1 MKEYGINQILE
12 LKNKRMKIGVS
23 IDGVL
28 RDFLEQVKETH
39 LKYFPTEEGENEIE
53 IADYNLEKWVTFPEE
68 KVKQGEVEFNPD
80 FNEESFLES
89 ENETN
94 LVDVKDKVTLEE
106 FLYENCTVEIFG
118 YAEESISSAVE
129 TLNQLILDN
138 PRHEF
143 ILISREGGMAIPS
156 TLFFLAKT
164 KSTCPN
170 IKFVTEYSK
179 VWDYIDVMV
188 TDHPS
193 ILNTKPL
200 NKLSIVIDKDYNKNF
215 TQLGHRV
222 KTIKEIDE
230 RLLDNLEQVYQGSLI
245 V

>member
-1 MKEYGINQILE
+1 
-12 LKNKRMKIGVS
+12 MKIGVS

-28 RDFLEQVKETH
+28 RDFLGQVKETH
-39 LKYFPTEEGENEIE
+39 LKYFPTIEGEKELE
-53 IADYNLEKWVTFPEE
+53 VSDYELDKWVTFPEE
-68 KVKQGEVEFNPD
+68 EVKQGEMEFNPD
-80 FNEESFLES
+80 FDEESFLES
-89 ENETN
+89 KEETE
-94 LVDVKDKVTLEE
+94 LTEVKDKVTLDE
-106 FLYENCTVEIFG
+106 FLYEKCTVEIFG

-170 IKFVTEYSK
+170 IKFVTDYSK
-179 VWDYIDVMV
+179 VWDYVDVMV
-188 TDHPS
+188 TDHPK
-193 ILNTKPL
+193 IINTKPL
-200 NKLSIVIDKDYNKNF
+200 EKINIVIDKEYNKKVV
-215 TQLGHRV
+215 QSGHRI

-230 RLLDNLEQVYQGSLI
+230 RLLDNIEQLYQGFPLL
-245 V
+245 

>member
-1 MKEYGINQILE
+1 
-12 LKNKRMKIGVS
+12 MKIGVS

-28 RDFLEQVKETH
+28 RDFLGQVKETH
-39 LKYFPTEEGENEIE
+39 LKYFPTIEGEEEIE
-53 IADYNLEKWVTFPEE
+53 VSDYELDKWVTFPEE
-68 KVKQGEVEFNPD
+68 EVKQGEVEFNPD
-80 FNEESFLES
+80 FDEESFLES
-89 ENETN
+89 KEETE
-94 LVDVKDKVTLEE
+94 LTEVKDKVTLDE
-106 FLYENCTVEIFG
+106 FLYERCTVEIFG

-179 VWDYIDVMV
+179 VWDYVDVMV
-188 TDHPS
+188 TDHPK
-193 ILNTKPL
+193 IINTKPL
-200 NKLSIVIDKDYNKNF
+200 EKISIVIDKEYNKKVV
-215 TQLGHRV
+215 QSGHRI

-230 RLLDNLEQVYQGSLI
+230 RLLDNIEQLYQGFPLL
-245 V
+245 

>member
-1 MKEYGINQILE
+1 
-12 LKNKRMKIGVS
+12 MKIGVS

-28 RDFLEQVKETH
+28 RDFLGQVKETH
-39 LKYFPTEEGENEIE
+39 LKYFPTIEGEKEIE
-53 IADYNLEKWVTFPEE
+53 VSDYELDKWVTFPEE
-68 KVKQGEVEFNPD
+68 EVKQGEVEFNPD
-80 FNEESFLES
+80 FDEESFLES
-89 ENETN
+89 KEETE
-94 LVDVKDKVTLEE
+94 LTEVKDKVTLDE
-106 FLYENCTVEIFG
+106 FLYEKCTVEIFG

-170 IKFVTEYSK
+170 IKFVTDYSK
-179 VWDYIDVMV
+179 VWDYVDVMV
-188 TDHPS
+188 TDHPK
-193 ILNTKPL
+193 IINTKPL
-200 NKLSIVIDKDYNKNF
+200 EKINIVIDKEYNKKVV
-215 TQLGHRV
+215 QSGHRI

-230 RLLDNLEQVYQGSLI
+230 RLLDNIEQLYQGFPLL
-245 V
+245 